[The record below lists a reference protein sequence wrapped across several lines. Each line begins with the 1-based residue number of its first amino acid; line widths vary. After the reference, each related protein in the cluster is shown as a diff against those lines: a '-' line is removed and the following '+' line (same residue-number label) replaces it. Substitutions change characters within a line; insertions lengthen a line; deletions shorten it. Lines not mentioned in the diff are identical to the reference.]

1 LHQTDGEKRCGS
13 DAVSSLEQL
22 VTLAVM
28 PALTYKKGINDASAS
43 HGMAVAIHLVCSLCT
58 CFGKNIPACRWS
70 LFPDAFIGIDLI
82 VMAVKKEIPN
92 FITMGAS

>member
-1 LHQTDGEKRCGS
+1 
-13 DAVSSLEQL
+13 
-22 VTLAVM
+22 
-28 PALTYKKGINDASAS
+28 
-43 HGMAVAIHLVCSLCT
+43 VCSLCT